1 MKKIKIWWQ
10 ALRFHFTFPTFLPVI
25 LGNAVAI
32 LETKHWNWISGIA
45 MIAATVIHH
54 IGLNLADDY
63 YDYQH
68 GTDVLKNL
76 GKNPYAG
83 GSGILVLGLLKPKAI
98 YLASL
103 ACYLIT
109 ILIGLFIVYT
119 HGLWALILG
128 IFGVFCSY
136 YYTAPPL
143 RLAYRGLGELAIW
156 INFGPVLILGSYYL
170 QAHSIS
176 IAAILLSIIMGNLI
190 FSVIIANE
198 IPDYTNDKLAGK
210 NTLIVKFGKQFG
222 IFALMIAIIIIFGII
237 IFTTIIIHVLPMI
250 FISTLLII
258 PISIKAITILKRT
271 MHLKKIHGNE
281 FIIQFANLFGIIL
294 ILGTIVMLLIEHL
307 YIESLIIFIILG
319 FFCYLT
325 MLSVSKLISK

>member
-1 MKKIKIWWQ
+1 
-10 ALRFHFTFPTFLPVI
+10 
-25 LGNAVAI
+25 
-32 LETKHWNWISGIA
+32 
-45 MIAATVIHH
+45 
-54 IGLNLADDY
+54 
-63 YDYQH
+63 
-68 GTDVLKNL
+68 
-76 GKNPYAG
+76 
-83 GSGILVLGLLKPKAI
+83 
-98 YLASL
+98 
-103 ACYLIT
+103 T

-128 IFGVFCSY
+128 IFGIFCSY

-170 QAHSIS
+170 QTHSIS

-258 PISIKAITILKRT
+258 PISIKALTILKRT

-307 YIESLIIFIILG
+307 YIEILIIFMILG